1 LKGAESLK
9 KQAKDVFI
17 MSENKRYKKSD
28 GEEIPDRSR
37 SRSFDAKVK
46 DVNYY
51 SINLKQL
58 KQNDEKF
65 RNTVQGKIIKISDWA
80 FEDKFEDDGSFTPE
94 MTNALRRK
102 VADLR
107 S

>member
-1 LKGAESLK
+1 
-9 KQAKDVFI
+9 
-17 MSENKRYKKSD
+17 MSENKRYKKGD

-58 KQNDEKF
+58 KQNDGSNEAA
-65 RNTVQGKIIKISDWA
+65 TTGKS
-80 FEDKFEDDGSFTPE
+80 GS
-94 MTNALRRK
+94 K
-102 VADLR
+102 
-107 S
+107 